1 MRDNLMTL
9 TSEERNPASVNL
21 PHMSVAESTALM
33 NREDQACTKA
43 VREVLPEVNETIE
56 QCIAALRR
64 GGRIIFTGAAH
75 SGYLGMLDA
84 YEANATF
91 GTHGEV
97 VSIVA
102 GNFTDIMK
110 TDGSAEDSAENG
122 ALDLQAREVTAK
134 DFVIGISSSGRTPY
148 VIGALSWCQ
157 KQGIPCAGLVNNKH
171 SLVSEVCDRVMAPVP
186 GPEVITGSTR
196 LKAGTCQKMIL
207 NMITTVTMA
216 QLGNVYENLMINV
229 PPVSDK
235 MRTRLAYILT
245 QATSCTLDRARQLLT
260 ECEYQIKPALIME
273 LKHVSREEAQT
284 QLNAA
289 GGNLNQIL

>member
-9 TSEERNPASVNL
+9 TSE
-21 PHMSVAESTALM
+21 
-33 NREDQACTKA
+33 
-43 VREVLPEVNETIE
+43 
-56 QCIAALRR
+56 
-64 GGRIIFTGAAH
+64 
-75 SGYLGMLDA
+75 
-84 YEANATF
+84 
-91 GTHGEV
+91 
-97 VSIVA
+97 
-102 GNFTDIMK
+102 
-110 TDGSAEDSAENG
+110 EDSAENG

-245 QATSCTLDRARQLLT
+245 QATSCTLERARQLLT

>member
-1 MRDNLMTL
+1 M
-9 TSEERNPASVNL
+9 
-21 PHMSVAESTALM
+21 
-33 NREDQACTKA
+33 
-43 VREVLPEVNETIE
+43 LPEVNETIE

-91 GTHGEV
+91 GTHGEF

-229 PPVSDK
+229 PPVSEK

-245 QATSCTLDRARQLLT
+245 QATSCTLERARQLLT